1 MQIGLDIGF
10 GEVKLAARN
19 GKETNPLLFSFPSVY
34 AKYVPSPMDATN
46 KIIVE
51 YRDKR
56 YLVGE
61 DAKRERA
68 QIAPADFDD
77 IMDAAGIYVSYIR
90 QTQHIG
96 DLASVVASVPPIYWT
111 RKDEYR
117 ERLAK
122 LWENVG
128 VVPQGLGIAQVV
140 ANRLEPETRH
150 LVIDIGYN
158 TVDHLLIETTSSETG
173 ETIVRTRRGGTWR
186 NCGVTFLVDLFRAEM
201 GETDLRTLRFHTLK
215 EFLRTG
221 QANFHGETIDLSGA
235 KRRAADHYKAA
246 LGSRIKE
253 EFGGETDHIDGMI
266 VAGGG
271 VYYFDPQD
279 LFAGLPVI
287 VPENPE
293 FANAIGQMLLA

>member
-10 GEVKLAARN
+10 GEVKIAVSN
-19 GKETNPLLFSFPSVY
+19 GQNENPLLLAFPSVY
-34 AKYVPSPMDATN
+34 AKYVPSPMDSTEST
-46 KIIVE
+46 VVG
-51 YRDKR
+51 YGDRR

-90 QTQHIG
+90 QTQNIG
-96 DLASVVASVPPIYWT
+96 DLASVVASVPPIYWK

-117 ERLAK
+117 ERLAR

-128 VVPQGLGIAQVV
+128 VVPQGLGIAQTV
-140 ANRLEPETRH
+140 AHKLDPGARH

-158 TVDHLLIETTSSETG
+158 TVDHLLVEASRTEDG
-173 ETIVRTRRGGTWR
+173 KPVVRTRRGGTWR

-201 GETDLRTLRFHTLK
+201 GETDLRGLRFHVLK

-271 VYYFDPQD
+271 TYYFDPTD
-279 LFAGLPVI
+279 LFGKLPVI

-293 FANAIGQMLLA
+293 FANAVGQMLLA